1 MTDERF
7 DEPDFDDPAHAAIR
21 ELLGS
26 AKLETPIPADVA
38 ARLDATLAS
47 LTGQPPLA
55 EPVPDEDDPVVVPL
69 RRRGRLGQRLLAAA
83 AVVAVTGGAAFGLN
97 QVLNHAGS
105 DRSVTATSAT
115 KADSGGA
122 EAQPQVPGATA
133 PSDSDALTN
142 LDGVLDS
149 AAAAKVPV
157 LTTADFASQTAD
169 LSLPSNRLLSLMP
182 KNAGQSYYSARQPS
196 ASPADGNNAPGT
208 TGSTANGLKSSSTPP
223 RSAPEE
229 RAELARSA
237 AKALSSCAGPKLDGT
252 SSIPIVLD
260 GDPAVLV
267 VHPANAGSQLV
278 EAWSCD
284 GTQVLAFTTV
294 PA

>member
-1 MTDERF
+1 
-7 DEPDFDDPAHAAIR
+7 
-21 ELLGS
+21 
-26 AKLETPIPADVA
+26 PIPADVA

-69 RRRGRLGQRLLAAA
+69 RRPGRLGQRLLTAA

-105 DRSVTATSAT
+105 DRSVTANSAT

-122 EAQPQVPGATA
+122 EAQPQVPRSAA
-133 PSDSDALTN
+133 PSPSDALAN
-142 LDGVLDS
+142 LNDGLLDS
-149 AAAAKVPV
+149 AAAVAKVPV
-157 LTTADFASQTAD
+157 LTRADFASQAQN
-169 LSLPSNRLLSLMP
+169 LSLHSNRLLSLMAQ
-182 KNAGQSYYSARQPS
+182 NAGQSYSTARQPS
-196 ASPADGNNAPGT
+196 ASPADGDNAPGT
-208 TGSTANGLKSSSTPP
+208 TGSTANGPKAP
-223 RSAPEE
+223 SAQPQSAREE
-229 RAELARSA
+229 RAELARSV

-252 SSIPIVLD
+252 SSLPIVLD

-267 VHPANAGSQLV
+267 VHPANAGSRLV